1 MAGRSF
7 LAAVPFHDLIFF
19 LIMRCAMLLD
29 SINSPSDL
37 RQLPEEELP
46 RLAEEI
52 RETIVQTVS
61 KTGGHLAPS
70 LGVVELTIA
79 LHAAFDTPADKIIWD
94 VGHQTYAHKL
104 LTGRR
109 ERFSTLRQ
117 YGGISG
123 FPKREESAY
132 DHFDVGHAST
142 SISAAL
148 GMVAARDIKGD
159 TFHVI
164 AVIGDGSI
172 SAGLAF
178 EGLNQAGHLKKQ
190 MIVVLNDNEMSI
202 SPNVGALSGYLN
214 RLMTGNFYTRLR
226 METKHFL
233 QGIPRVGESM
243 FQFAKKAEESIKGL
257 MAPGLL
263 FEELGFQYV
272 GPIDGHRIDHL
283 LETFRNIKDFNWP
296 VLVHVVTKKGKG
308 CEFAECNPS
317 QYHGT
322 PPFDPDTGKAA
333 GKKQKVMSYTE
344 VFGQTMVKLAED
356 NEKIVAITAAMSD
369 GTGLEKFAAQYPG
382 RFFDV
387 GIAESH
393 GVTFAC
399 GLAAEG
405 LRPVAA
411 IYSTFMQR
419 AYDQVMHDLC
429 LQNLPVTIAMD
440 RAGLVGE
447 DGPTHHGVFDIAYL
461 RHLPNMIIM
470 APKDENELQHMVRTA
485 VEHDGPSA
493 VRYPRG
499 TGLGVPMD
507 QELQALPIGKGELL
521 RDGGDLVIIA
531 IGNMVKPSLDA
542 AEQLG
547 TGGISAAVVN
557 ARFVKPLDEELII
570 RMAKKAGRV
579 VTVEEHALQGGFGSA
594 VIEIL
599 ENHRTAGIKTLRIG
613 LPDRFIEHG
622 PQAVLRQK
630 YGLDADGITASVR
643 DFVEKTSLKAVAPVA
658 NLKSKDG

>member
-1 MAGRSF
+1 
-7 LAAVPFHDLIFF
+7 
-19 LIMRCAMLLD
+19 MLLE
-29 SINSPSDL
+29 SINNPSDL

-46 RLAEEI
+46 LIAEEL
-52 RETIVQTVS
+52 REAIVQTVA

-79 LHAAFDTPADKIIWD
+79 LHYAFDTPTDKIIWD
-94 VGHQTYAHKL
+94 VGHQAYAHKL
-104 LTGRR
+104 VTGRR
-109 ERFSTLRQ
+109 DRFHTLRQ
-117 YGGISG
+117 FGGISG
-123 FPKREESAY
+123 FPKREESEF

-148 GMVAARDIKGD
+148 GMVAARDIKD
-159 TFHVI
+159 EKFHVI

-214 RLMTGNFYTRLR
+214 RLMTGNFYTKLKL
-226 METKHFL
+226 ETKHFL
-233 QGIPRVGESM
+233 QNIPRVGESM
-243 FQFAKKAEESIKGL
+243 FQFAKKAEESLKGL
-257 MAPGLL
+257 VAPGLL

-272 GPIDGHRIDHL
+272 GPIDGHRMDHL
-283 LETFRNIKDFNWP
+283 LETFRNIKDFDWP

-308 CEFAECNPS
+308 CEFAECSPS
-317 QYHGT
+317 QYHGV
-322 PPFDPDTGKAA
+322 PPFDPETGKPIS
-333 GKKQKVMSYTE
+333 KKQKVMSYTE
-344 VFGQTMVKLAED
+344 VFGQTMVRLAED
-356 NEKIVAITAAMSD
+356 NDRIVAITAAMSD
-369 GTGLEKFAAQYPG
+369 GTGLEKFAAEYPD

-393 GVTFAC
+393 GITFAC
-399 GLAAEG
+399 GLATEG
-405 LRPVAA
+405 IHPVAA

-429 LQNLPVTIAMD
+429 LQKLPVTIAMD

-447 DGPTHHGVFDIAYL
+447 DGPTHHGLFDLAYL
-461 RHLPNMIIM
+461 RHLPNMVIM
-470 APKDENELQHMVRTA
+470 APKDENELQHMLKTA
-485 VEHDGPSA
+485 VAYNGPAA

-507 QELQALPIGKGELL
+507 QEMTVLPIGEGEVL
-521 RDGGDLVIIA
+521 REGSDLALFA
-531 IGNMVKPSLDA
+531 IGNMVRPCLDA
-542 AEQLG
+542 AEKLQAA
-547 TGGISAAVVN
+547 GISAAVVN
-557 ARFVKPLDEELII
+557 ARYVKPMDEALVL
-570 RMAKKAGRV
+570 RYARSPGRI
-579 VTVEEHALQGGFGSA
+579 VTVEEHALQAGFGSA
-594 VIEIL
+594 LL
-599 ENHRTAGIKTLRIG
+599 ECLESNKMTGVRTHRIG

-630 YGLDADGITASVR
+630 YGLDADGITASVKG
-643 DFVEKTSLKAVAPVA
+643 FMEKTSLKAVPSVTNIKAH
-658 NLKSKDG
+658 

>member
-1 MAGRSF
+1 
-7 LAAVPFHDLIFF
+7 
-19 LIMRCAMLLD
+19 
-29 SINSPSDL
+29 
-37 RQLPEEELP
+37 
-46 RLAEEI
+46 
-52 RETIVQTVS
+52 
-61 KTGGHLAPS
+61 
-70 LGVVELTIA
+70 
-79 LHAAFDTPADKIIWD
+79 
-94 VGHQTYAHKL
+94 VGHQAYAHKL

-109 ERFSTLRQ
+109 ERFKTLRQ

-123 FPKREESAY
+123 FPKREESPY
-132 DHFDVGHAST
+132 DNFNVGHAST

-148 GMVAARDIKGD
+148 GMVAARDIKGED
-159 TFHVI
+159 YKVI

-178 EGLNQAGHLKKQ
+178 EGLNQAGHLKKN
-190 MIVVLNDNEMSI
+190 MVVILNDNEMSI
-202 SPNVGALSGYLN
+202 SPNVGALSSYLN
-214 RLMTGNFYTRLR
+214 RMMTGNFYTKLKL
-226 METKHFL
+226 ETKQFL
-233 QGIPRVGESM
+233 QNIPRVGESM
-243 FQFAKKAEESIKGL
+243 FNIAKKAEESIKGF

-272 GPIDGHRIDHL
+272 GPIDGHRMDHL
-283 LETFRNIKDFNWP
+283 LETFRNIKDFTWP
-296 VLVHVVTKKGKG
+296 VLVHVITKKGKG

-317 QYHGT
+317 QFHGT
-322 PPFDPDTGKAA
+322 PPFDPATGKTA

-356 NEKIVAITAAMSD
+356 NDRVVAITAAMSD
-369 GTGLEKFAAQYPG
+369 GTGLETFASQYPD

-399 GLAAEG
+399 GLAVDG
-405 LRPVAA
+405 MRPVAA

-429 LQNLPVTIAMD
+429 LQNLPVTLALD

-461 RHLPNMIIM
+461 RHLPNMVIM
-470 APKDENELQHMVRTA
+470 APKDENELQHMIKTS

-499 TGLGVPMD
+499 TGQGVPMD
-507 QELQALPIGKGELL
+507 QELRALPIGRGELL
-521 RDGGDLVIIA
+521 RDGGDIAIIA
-531 IGNMVKPSLDA
+531 IGNMVQPAVEA
-542 AEQLG
+542 ADRLKQM
-547 TGGISAAVVN
+547 GIDAAVVN
-557 ARFVKPLDEELII
+557 ARFAKPLDGELILSV
-570 RMAKKAGRV
+570 AKRTGRI

-594 VIEIL
+594 VLECIEDNRLSGVKI
-599 ENHRTAGIKTLRIG
+599 LRIG

-622 PQAVLRQK
+622 AQAFLRQK
-630 YGLDADGITASVR
+630 YGLDAEGIASSVR
-643 DFVEKTSLKAVAPVA
+643 DFVERTSLKAVSPVA
-658 NLKSKDG
+658 NIKAKDA

>member
-1 MAGRSF
+1 M
-7 LAAVPFHDLIFF
+7 I
-19 LIMRCAMLLD
+19 LD
-29 SINSPSDL
+29 TINSPDDL
-37 RQLPEEELP
+37 RQVAEEELP
-46 RLAEEI
+46 KLADEL
-52 RETIVQTVS
+52 RETIIETVS

-70 LGVVELTIA
+70 LGVVDLTVA
-79 LHAAFDTPADKIIWD
+79 LHYAFDTPKDKIIWD
-94 VGHQTYAHKL
+94 VGHQAYAHKL

-109 ERFSTLRQ
+109 DRFKTLRQ

-123 FPKREESAY
+123 FPKREESPY
-132 DHFDVGHAST
+132 DNFNVGHAST

-148 GMVAARDIKGD
+148 GMVAARDIKGED
-159 TFHVI
+159 FRVI

-178 EGLNQAGHLKKQ
+178 EGLNQAGHLKKNL
-190 MIVVLNDNEMSI
+190 IVILNDNEMSI
-202 SPNVGALSGYLN
+202 SPNVGALSAYLN
-214 RLMTGNFYTRLR
+214 RMMTGNFYTKLR
-226 METKHFL
+226 QETKNFL
-233 QGIPRVGESM
+233 QNIPRVGESM
-243 FQFAKKAEESIKGL
+243 FNIAKKAEESIKGF

-283 LETFRNIKDFNWP
+283 LETFRNIKDFTWP
-296 VLVHVVTKKGKG
+296 VLIHVITKKGKG

-322 PPFDPDTGKAA
+322 PPFDPETGKAA
-333 GKKQKVMSYTE
+333 VKKQKVMSYTD

-356 NEKIVAITAAMSD
+356 NDKVIAITAAMSD
-369 GTGLEKFAAQYPG
+369 GTGLEQFAAQYPD

-405 LRPVAA
+405 MRPVAA

-429 LQNLPVTIAMD
+429 LQNLPVTLALD

-461 RHLPNMIIM
+461 RHLPNMVIM
-470 APKDENELQHMVRTA
+470 APKDENELQHMLKTA
-485 VEHDGPSA
+485 LEYHGPTA
-493 VRYPRG
+493 LRYPRG

-507 QELQALPIGKGELL
+507 QELKQLPVGKGEMLQ
-521 RDGGDLVIIA
+521 DGDDVVIIA
-531 IGNMVKPSLDA
+531 IGNMVRPAQEAGERLKA
-542 AEQLG
+542 
-547 TGGISAAVVN
+547 GGINAAVMN
-557 ARFVKPLDEELII
+557 ARFVKPLDEELIL
-570 RMAKKAGRV
+570 RLAKKTGRI

-594 VIEIL
+594 VLECIEDNRL
-599 ENHRTAGIKTLRIG
+599 SAVKVLRIG

-622 PQAVLRQK
+622 LQAVLRQK
-630 YGLDADGITASVR
+630 YGLDTDGIFASVK
-643 DFVEKTSLKAVAPVA
+643 DFVEKTSLKAVAPVT
-658 NLKSKDG
+658 NIKTS

>member
-1 MAGRSF
+1 M
-7 LAAVPFHDLIFF
+7 I
-19 LIMRCAMLLD
+19 LD
-29 SINSPSDL
+29 TINSPDDL
-37 RQLPEEELP
+37 RQVPEEELP
-46 RLAEEI
+46 KLADEL
-52 RETIVQTVS
+52 RETIIETVS

-70 LGVVELTIA
+70 LGVVDLTVA
-79 LHAAFDTPADKIIWD
+79 LHYAFDTPNDKIIWD
-94 VGHQTYAHKL
+94 VGHQAYAHKL

-109 ERFSTLRQ
+109 DRFNTLRQ

-123 FPKREESAY
+123 FPKREESPY
-132 DHFDVGHAST
+132 DNFNVGHAST

-148 GMVAARDIKGD
+148 GMVAARDIKGEE
-159 TFHVI
+159 FRVI

-178 EGLNQAGHLKKQ
+178 EGLNQAGHLKKNL
-190 MIVVLNDNEMSI
+190 IVILNDNEMSI
-202 SPNVGALSGYLN
+202 SPNVGALSAYLN
-214 RLMTGNFYTRLR
+214 RMMTGNFYTKLR
-226 METKHFL
+226 QETKQFL
-233 QGIPRVGESM
+233 QNIPRVGESM
-243 FQFAKKAEESIKGL
+243 FNIAKKAEESIKGF

-272 GPIDGHRIDHL
+272 GPIDGHRMDHL
-283 LETFRNIKDFNWP
+283 LETFRNIKDFTWP
-296 VLVHVVTKKGKG
+296 VLIHVITKKGKG

-322 PPFDPDTGKAA
+322 PPFDPETGKAA
-333 GKKQKVMSYTE
+333 VKKQKVMSYTE

-356 NEKIVAITAAMSD
+356 SDKVVAITAAMSD
-369 GTGLEKFAAQYPG
+369 GTGLEQFAAQYPD

-405 LRPVAA
+405 MRPVAA

-429 LQNLPVTIAMD
+429 LQNLPVTLALD

-461 RHLPNMIIM
+461 RHLPNMVIM
-470 APKDENELQHMVRTA
+470 APKDENELQHMLKTA
-485 VEHDGPSA
+485 LEHNGPSA
-493 VRYPRG
+493 LRYPRG

-507 QELQALPIGKGELL
+507 QELKLLSVGKGELL
-521 RDGGDLVIIA
+521 QDGDDLVIIA
-531 IGNMVKPSLDA
+531 IGNMVRPAQEAGERLKA
-542 AEQLG
+542 
-547 TGGISAAVVN
+547 GGISAAVVN
-557 ARFVKPLDEELII
+557 ARFIKPLDEELIL
-570 RMAKKAGRV
+570 RLAKKTGRI

-594 VIEIL
+594 VLECIEDNRL
-599 ENHRTAGIKTLRIG
+599 SAVKVLRIG

-622 PQAVLRQK
+622 PQTLLRQK
-630 YGLDADGITASVR
+630 YGLDADGIFTSVKT
-643 DFVEKTSLKAVAPVA
+643 FVEKTSLKAVAPVT
-658 NLKSKDG
+658 NIKTS